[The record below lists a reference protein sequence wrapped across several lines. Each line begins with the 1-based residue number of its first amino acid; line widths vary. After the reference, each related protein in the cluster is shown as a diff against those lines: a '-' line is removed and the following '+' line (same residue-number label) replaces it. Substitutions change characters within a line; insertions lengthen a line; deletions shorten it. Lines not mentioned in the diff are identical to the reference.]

1 MVTLV
6 TGFKDRKVELE
17 DITRIL
23 NSEKFEF
30 LVVFGRRRVG
40 KTALI
45 LKAVEKK
52 KHVYFL
58 SETIENIPRFI
69 NTCASVVPDIT
80 KIKPD
85 FHALLDHLKD
95 KLDVLVIDEF
105 QYLAGEQTNVLA
117 TLQSMIDGP
126 LKDTRLKLVIIGS
139 SISMM
144 NAHVLSSPSPLY
156 GRKTA
161 ALKLG
166 PVSFTEMQSFF
177 PGRSFNEVL
186 DIYAFSGGIPYY
198 MNMIDASKDFWS
210 WLDEELHRPTC
221 FMDQELEFLMR
232 YEFTKPDTY
241 MRIMDAVALG
251 CTRMNDI
258 ATRLNLKTTDLTVYI
273 HNLLSVDF
281 ITKEIPVTDAPRSR
295 NGRYFVKDRFMA
307 FWYRC
312 ILPNKSALEQ
322 RILGASTI
330 KPRFDMYLG
339 AVFEDVARQYLIAV
353 RPFTFTSIGRWWWK
367 DSEIDLIAYDEPS
380 ATMTCIECEW
390 SDNVR
395 PVDLIQPLVEKMKLV
410 PLKRGTERILLFARS
425 FTSTVTSFNGHEV
438 RCIDAASIE
447 MAIKPG

>member
-1 MVTLV
+1 MAS
-6 TGFKDRKVELE
+6 GFKDRMKELD

-45 LKAVEKK
+45 LKAIEQK

-58 SETIENIPRFI
+58 SEIIENMPRFI
-69 NTCASVVPDIT
+69 STCANVVPDII
-80 KIKPD
+80 KLKPD
-85 FHALLDHLKD
+85 FHTLIEFLKD

-105 QYLAGEQTNVLA
+105 QYLVGEYPNMPTI
-117 TLQSMIDGP
+117 LQAVIDGQ
-126 LKDTRLKLVIIGS
+126 LKDGRLKLVIIGS
-139 SISMM
+139 SVSMM

-166 PVSFTEMQSFF
+166 PVSFIELHAFF
-177 PGRSFNEVL
+177 PEASFIEL
-186 DIYAFSGGIPYY
+186 LEIYAFSGGIPYY
-198 MNMIDASKDFWS
+198 MNMIDASKGFWS
-210 WLDEELHRPTC
+210 WLDEELHRSTC
-221 FMDQELEFLMR
+221 FLDHELDFLMR

-241 MRIMDAVALG
+241 MRIMDAIATG
-251 CTRMNDI
+251 CTRLNDI
-258 ATRLNLKTTDLTVYI
+258 ATRLNLKTTDLTVYVN
-273 HNLLSVDF
+273 NLLTVDF
-281 ITKEIPVTDAPRSR
+281 ITKEIPITDGPRSR
-295 NGRYFVKDRFMA
+295 NGRYYVKDRFMA

-330 KPRFDMYLG
+330 RPRFETFLG
-339 AVFEDVARQYLIAV
+339 GVFEDVVRQYLIAA
-353 RPFTFTSIGRWWWK
+353 RPFPFTSIGRWWWK
-367 DSEIDLIAYDEPS
+367 DNEIDLIAYDEPT

-395 PVDLIQPLVEKMKLV
+395 PVDLLQPLAGKMALV
-410 PLKRGTERILLFARS
+410 PLKRGTERIYLFARS
-425 FTSTVTSFNGHEV
+425 FASTVTSFSGYDV
-438 RCIDAASIE
+438 RCIDATE
-447 MAIKPG
+447 MERYIHGI